1 MNIASMTIVLVLFA
15 LTVTLVFTTILS
27 GMPQARAEND
37 ENGHDNNVQVNN
49 EKQQINKCK
58 INSESSDNKVEC
70 NNIIV
75 YGIVCMPGSQCHIE
89 RFDVPFVLA
98 TPF

>member
-1 MNIASMTIVLVLFA
+1 MTIILVFA
-15 LTVTLVFTTILS
+15 LTVTLVSTTVLS
-27 GMPQARAEND
+27 GMPQARAED
-37 ENGHDNNVQVNN
+37 DNNVQVNN
-49 EKQQINKCK
+49 EKQQMNKCK
-58 INSESSDNKVEC
+58 NNSEISGTKVEC

-75 YGIVCMPGSQCHIE
+75 YGVVCMPGSVCHIE

>member
-1 MNIASMTIVLVLFA
+1 MAIILVLA
-15 LTVTLVFTTILS
+15 LTVTLVSTTLLS
-27 GMPQARAEND
+27 GIPQARAED
-37 ENGHDNNVQVNN
+37 DNNVQVNN

-58 INSESSDNKVEC
+58 NNSEGSDTKVEC
-70 NNIIV
+70 NNLIV
-75 YGIVCMPGSQCHIE
+75 YGVVCMPGSVCQIE

>member
-1 MNIASMTIVLVLFA
+1 MNIASMTIILVFA
-15 LTVTLVFTTILS
+15 LTVTLVSTTLLS
-27 GMPQARAEND
+27 GMTQARAED
-37 ENGHDNNVQVNN
+37 DNNVQVNN

-58 INSESSDNKVEC
+58 NNSEISGTKVEC
-70 NNIIV
+70 NNLIV
-75 YGIVCMPGSQCHIE
+75 YGVVCMPGSVCQIE

>member
-1 MNIASMTIVLVLFA
+1 MNSSSMAIMIVFA
-15 LTVTLVFTTILS
+15 LTVTLVSTTLLS
-27 GMPQARAEND
+27 GIPQARAEDD

-58 INSESSDNKVEC
+58 NNSEGGDTKVEC
-70 NNIIV
+70 NNLIV
-75 YGIVCMPGSQCHIE
+75 YGVVCMPGSECSIV

>member
-1 MNIASMTIVLVLFA
+1 MNSSSMAIILVLA
-15 LTVTLVFTTILS
+15 LTVTLVSTTLLS
-27 GMPQARAEND
+27 GMPQARAED
-37 ENGHDNNVQVNN
+37 DNNVQVNN

-58 INSESSDNKVEC
+58 NNSEISGTKVEC

-75 YGIVCMPGSQCHIE
+75 YGVVCMPGSVCHLE

>member
-1 MNIASMTIVLVLFA
+1 MNSSGMAIVLVLA
-15 LTVTLVFTTILS
+15 LTVTLVSTTLLS
-27 GMPQARAEND
+27 GIPQARAEGD

-58 INSESSDNKVEC
+58 NNSEGSDNKVEC
-70 NNIIV
+70 NNLIV
-75 YGIVCMPGSQCHIE
+75 YGVVCMPGSTCSIE

>member
-1 MNIASMTIVLVLFA
+1 MNSSSMAIMLVLA
-15 LTVTLVFTTILS
+15 LTVTLVSTTLLS
-27 GMPQARAEND
+27 GIPQARAEDD
-37 ENGHDNNVQVNN
+37 ENGHDNNGQVNN

-58 INSESSDNKVEC
+58 NNSEGSDTKVEC
-70 NNIIV
+70 NNLIV
-75 YGIVCMPGSQCHIE
+75 YGVVCMSGSVCSIE

>member
-1 MNIASMTIVLVLFA
+1 MNIASMTIILVFA
-15 LTVTLVFTTILS
+15 LTVTLVSTTVLS
-27 GMPQARAEND
+27 GMPQARAED
-37 ENGHDNNVQVNN
+37 DNNVQVNN

-58 INSESSDNKVEC
+58 NNSEISGTKVEC

-75 YGIVCMPGSQCHIE
+75 YGVVCMPGSVCHLE

>member
-1 MNIASMTIVLVLFA
+1 MNSSSMAIILVLA
-15 LTVTLVFTTILS
+15 LTVTLVSTTLLS
-27 GMPQARAEND
+27 GIPQARAEDD

-58 INSESSDNKVEC
+58 NNSEGSDTKVEC
-70 NNIIV
+70 NNLIV
-75 YGIVCMPGSQCHIE
+75 YGVVCMPGSVCQIE

>member
-1 MNIASMTIVLVLFA
+1 MNIASMTIILVFA
-15 LTVTLVFTTILS
+15 LTVTLVSTTVLS
-27 GMPQARAEND
+27 GMPQARAED
-37 ENGHDNNVQVNN
+37 DNNVQVNN

-58 INSESSDNKVEC
+58 NNSEISGTKVEC

-75 YGIVCMPGSQCHIE
+75 YGVVCMPGSVCHLE

-98 TPF
+98 TPY

>member
-1 MNIASMTIVLVLFA
+1 MSMNIASMTIILVFA
-15 LTVTLVFTTILS
+15 LTVTLVSTTLLS
-27 GMPQARAEND
+27 GMPQARAED
-37 ENGHDNNVQVNN
+37 DNNVQVNN

-58 INSESSDNKVEC
+58 NNSEISGTKVEC

-75 YGIVCMPGSQCHIE
+75 YGVVCMPGSVCHLE

>member
-1 MNIASMTIVLVLFA
+1 MNIASMTIILVFA
-15 LTVTLVFTTILS
+15 LTVTLVSTTLLS
-27 GMPQARAEND
+27 GMPQARAED
-37 ENGHDNNVQVNN
+37 DNNVQVNN

-58 INSESSDNKVEC
+58 NNSEISGTKVEC

-75 YGIVCMPGSQCHIE
+75 YGVVCMPGSVCHLE

-98 TPF
+98 TPL

>member
-1 MNIASMTIVLVLFA
+1 MNIASMTIILVFA
-15 LTVTLVFTTILS
+15 LTVTLVSTTLLS
-27 GMPQARAEND
+27 GMPQARAED
-37 ENGHDNNVQVNN
+37 DNNVQVNN

-58 INSESSDNKVEC
+58 NNSEISGTKVEC

-75 YGIVCMPGSQCHIE
+75 YGVVCMPGSVCHIE

>member
-1 MNIASMTIVLVLFA
+1 MNIASMTIILVFA
-15 LTVTLVFTTILS
+15 LTVTLVSTTLLS
-27 GMPQARAEND
+27 GMPQARAED
-37 ENGHDNNVQVNN
+37 DNNVQVNN

-58 INSESSDNKVEC
+58 NNSEISGTKVEC

-75 YGIVCMPGSQCHIE
+75 YGVVCMPGSVCHLE

-98 TPF
+98 TPY

>member
-1 MNIASMTIVLVLFA
+1 MNIASMTIILVFA
-15 LTVTLVFTTILS
+15 LTVTLVSTTLLS
-27 GMPQARAEND
+27 GIPQARAED
-37 ENGHDNNVQVNN
+37 DNNVQVNN

-58 INSESSDNKVEC
+58 NNSEGSDTKVEC
-70 NNIIV
+70 NNLIV
-75 YGIVCMPGSQCHIE
+75 YGVVCMPGSVCQIE

>member
-1 MNIASMTIVLVLFA
+1 MNIARMTIILVFA
-15 LTVTLVFTTILS
+15 LTVTLVSTTLLS

-37 ENGHDNNVQVNN
+37 ENGNDNNVQVNN

-58 INSESSDNKVEC
+58 NNSEISGTKVEC

-75 YGIVCMPGSQCHIE
+75 YGVVCMPGSVCHLE

>member
-1 MNIASMTIVLVLFA
+1 MNSSSMAIILVLA
-15 LTVTLVFTTILS
+15 LTVTLVSTTLLS
-27 GMPQARAEND
+27 GIPQARAED
-37 ENGHDNNVQVNN
+37 DNNIQVNN

-58 INSESSDNKVEC
+58 NNSEGSDTKVEC
-70 NNIIV
+70 NNLIV
-75 YGIVCMPGSQCHIE
+75 YGVVCMPGSVCQIE

>member
-1 MNIASMTIVLVLFA
+1 MNIARMTIILVFA
-15 LTVTLVFTTILS
+15 LTVTLVSTTLLS
-27 GMPQARAEND
+27 GMPQARAED
-37 ENGHDNNVQVNN
+37 DNNVQVNN

-58 INSESSDNKVEC
+58 NNSEISGTKVEC

-75 YGIVCMPGSQCHIE
+75 YGVVCMPGSVCHLE

>member
-1 MNIASMTIVLVLFA
+1 MNIASMTIILVFA
-15 LTVTLVFTTILS
+15 LTVTLVSTTVLS
-27 GMPQARAEND
+27 GMPQARAED
-37 ENGHDNNVQVNN
+37 DNNVQVNN

-58 INSESSDNKVEC
+58 NNSEISGTKVEC

-75 YGIVCMPGSQCHIE
+75 YGVVCMPGSVCHIE

>member
-1 MNIASMTIVLVLFA
+1 MNIARMTIILVFA
-15 LTVTLVFTTILS
+15 LTVTLVSTTLLS
-27 GMPQARAEND
+27 GMPQARAED
-37 ENGHDNNVQVNN
+37 DNNVQVNN

-58 INSESSDNKVEC
+58 NNSEISGTKVEC

-75 YGIVCMPGSQCHIE
+75 YGVVCMPGSVCHIE

>member
-1 MNIASMTIVLVLFA
+1 MNSSSMAIILVLA
-15 LTVTLVFTTILS
+15 LTVTLVSTTLLS
-27 GMPQARAEND
+27 GIPQARAED
-37 ENGHDNNVQVNN
+37 DNNVQVNN

-58 INSESSDNKVEC
+58 NNSEGSDTKVEC
-70 NNIIV
+70 NNLIV
-75 YGIVCMPGSQCHIE
+75 YGVVCMPGSVCQIE

>member
-1 MNIASMTIVLVLFA
+1 MNIASMTIILVFA
-15 LTVTLVFTTILS
+15 LTVTLVSTTVLS
-27 GMPQARAEND
+27 GMPQARAED
-37 ENGHDNNVQVNN
+37 DNNVQVNN

-58 INSESSDNKVEC
+58 NNSEGSDTKVEC
-70 NNIIV
+70 NNLIV
-75 YGIVCMPGSQCHIE
+75 YGVVCMPGSVCQIE

>member
-1 MNIASMTIVLVLFA
+1 MNIASMTIILVFA
-15 LTVTLVFTTILS
+15 LTVTLVSTTLLS
-27 GMPQARAEND
+27 GMPQARAED
-37 ENGHDNNVQVNN
+37 DNNVQVNN

-58 INSESSDNKVEC
+58 NNSEISGTKVEC

-75 YGIVCMPGSQCHIE
+75 YGVVCMPGSVCHLE

>member
-1 MNIASMTIVLVLFA
+1 MNFARMTIILVFA
-15 LTVTLVFTTILS
+15 LTVTLVSTTLLS
-27 GMPQARAEND
+27 GMPQARAED
-37 ENGHDNNVQVNN
+37 DNNVQVNN

-58 INSESSDNKVEC
+58 NNSEISGTKVEC

-75 YGIVCMPGSQCHIE
+75 YGVVCMPGSVCHLE

>member
-1 MNIASMTIVLVLFA
+1 MNIASMTIILVFA
-15 LTVTLVFTTILS
+15 LTVTLVSTTLLS
-27 GMPQARAEND
+27 GMPQARAED
-37 ENGHDNNVQVNN
+37 DNNVQVNN

-58 INSESSDNKVEC
+58 NNPEISGTKVEC

-75 YGIVCMPGSQCHIE
+75 YGVVCMPGSVCHLE

>member
-1 MNIASMTIVLVLFA
+1 MAIILVLA
-15 LTVTLVFTTILS
+15 LTVTLVSTTLLS
-27 GMPQARAEND
+27 GIPQARAED
-37 ENGHDNNVQVNN
+37 DNNIQVNN

-58 INSESSDNKVEC
+58 NNSEGSDTKVEC
-70 NNIIV
+70 NNLIV
-75 YGIVCMPGSQCHIE
+75 YGVVCMPGSVCQIE

>member
-1 MNIASMTIVLVLFA
+1 MNIASMTIILVFA
-15 LTVTLVFTTILS
+15 LTVTLVSTTLLS
-27 GMPQARAEND
+27 GMPQARAED
-37 ENGHDNNVQVNN
+37 DNNVQVNN

-58 INSESSDNKVEC
+58 NNSEISGTKVEC

-75 YGIVCMPGSQCHIE
+75 YGVVCMPGSVCQIE

>member
-1 MNIASMTIVLVLFA
+1 MNSSSMAIILVLA
-15 LTVTLVFTTILS
+15 LTVTLVSSTLLS
-27 GMPQARAEND
+27 GIPQARAED
-37 ENGHDNNVQVNN
+37 DNNVQVNN

-58 INSESSDNKVEC
+58 NNSEGSDTKVEC
-70 NNIIV
+70 NNLIV
-75 YGIVCMPGSQCHIE
+75 YGVVCMPGSVCQIE

>member
-1 MNIASMTIVLVLFA
+1 MNIASMTIILVFA
-15 LTVTLVFTTILS
+15 LTVTLVSTTLLS
-27 GMPQARAEND
+27 GMSQARAED
-37 ENGHDNNVQVNN
+37 DNNVQVNN

-58 INSESSDNKVEC
+58 NNSEISGTKVEC

-75 YGIVCMPGSQCHIE
+75 YGVVCMPGSVCHLE

>member
-1 MNIASMTIVLVLFA
+1 MNIARMTIILVFA
-15 LTVTLVFTTILS
+15 LTVTLVSTTVLS
-27 GMPQARAEND
+27 GMPQARAED
-37 ENGHDNNVQVNN
+37 DNNVQVNN

-58 INSESSDNKVEC
+58 NNSEISGTKVEC

-75 YGIVCMPGSQCHIE
+75 YGVVCMPGSVCHLE